1 MLSRNGQTLP
11 EMQATILLLDDEP
24 DITSIMSVGLKSAGF
39 AVDAFNDPIEALSH
53 FEAVALATLGGAASR
68 PKAYDL
74 VISDIR
80 MAGMSGFDFA
90 RKVNAIDSKVRIML
104 VTAYEVKKE
113 EFDKVI
119 PSLRID
125 ALINKPI
132 SMTRL
137 NDLVSALLISKEEPA
152 KKVFSI

>member
-1 MLSRNGQTLP
+1 MPG
-11 EMQATILLLDDEP
+11 I
-24 DITSIMSVGLKSAGF
+24 
-39 AVDAFNDPIEALSH
+39 
-53 FEAVALATLGGAASR
+53 
-68 PKAYDL
+68 
-74 VISDIR
+74 
-80 MAGMSGFDFA
+80 SGFDFA
-90 RKVNAIDSKVRIML
+90 RKVSTIDSKVKIML

-113 EFDKVI
+113 EFDKVV